1 MTIRRNSSLP
11 PNGLRQG
18 FPVDYNFPFL
28 SFIASLPITIPIIHV
43 LITSPQFL
51 LLLDVHPL
59 WVFNPPPPP
68 SAPDSPA
75 PFPFPGPLVEVVGVT
90 LSQSPHHILLFS
102 QENFEPRKRIVL
114 RDIGGLW
121 RSLVLLPC
129 CPGVKGGWLI
139 IWCLSL
145 FLAQARG
152 EPHSRLEVVTLT
164 ALSSLEAQKGS
175 YLRSLSFSIAFV
187 KQVLRA
193 LFLLSFSP
201 SSFVLSLLTIC
212 LFTSAGVAF

>member
-51 LLLDVHPL
+51 LLLDVHRL

-129 CPGVKGGWLI
+129 CPGVKGGVANYLV
-139 IWCLSL
+139 
-145 FLAQARG
+145 
-152 EPHSRLEVVTLT
+152 PLT
-164 ALSSLEAQKGS
+164 ISCTSQRRATLEAGGCDS
-175 YLRSLSFSIAFV
+175 DSIVLIRSSE
-187 KQVLRA
+187 R
-193 LFLLSFSP
+193 
-201 SSFVLSLLTIC
+201 
-212 LFTSAGVAF
+212 